1 MESTAR
7 SVGATG
13 ERKNG
18 NGQSLA
24 EQVSEQAQAVAG
36 QVGEQA
42 SHVAEQAQELGSQA
56 IDGVDEWLR
65 PVGLSLRDKP
75 VMTLA
80 VLGAGAAI
88 VGAIFMSRSQRTTMQ
103 AAMDHLS
110 GLTRRS
116 GW

>member
-1 MESTAR
+1 MDSTAR
-7 SVGATG
+7 SVGATD

-18 NGQSLA
+18 NGQSLT

-36 QVGEQA
+36 KVSEHAGDI
-42 SHVAEQAQELGSQA
+42 AEQAQEIGAQA
-56 IDGVDEWLR
+56 LDGVDAWLR

-75 VMTLA
+75 VVTLA

-88 VGAIFMSRSQRTTMQ
+88 VGAMWMSRSQRSTMQ
-103 AAMDHLS
+103 SAMDQLAS
-110 GLTRRS
+110 LTRRS

>member
-7 SVGATG
+7 SVGATD

-18 NGQSLA
+18 NGQSLT

-36 QVGEQA
+36 KVSEHAGEM
-42 SHVAEQAQELGSQA
+42 AEQAQELGAQA
-56 IDGVDEWLR
+56 LDGVDAWLR
-65 PVGLSLRDKP
+65 PVGLSLKDKP
-75 VMTLA
+75 VVTLA

-88 VGAIFMSRSQRTTMQ
+88 IGAMWMSRTQRSTVQ
-103 AAMDHLS
+103 AAMDQIS